1 MEEKDVL
8 RFLRCESSDLVE
20 FAVKMA
26 NLTWKEELAITLCGR
41 KDKTQNQAAEESGF
55 SVDTMQKWYR
65 RGIEKLGRAW
75 AGIALYLLIG
85 YSLPRQ
91 FRFRVTLATATA
103 KQ

>member
-41 KDKTQNQAAEESGF
+41 KDKT
-55 SVDTMQKWYR
+55 R
-65 RGIEKLGRAW
+65 RLSLRTRRSSSRPARPLRTLLSLRTRKLR
-75 AGIALYLLIG
+75 LR
-85 YSLPRQ
+85 S
-91 FRFRVTLATATA
+91 
-103 KQ
+103 

>member
-26 NLTWKEELAITLCGR
+26 NLTWKEELVITLCGR

-75 AGIALYLLIG
+75 GGVWWIRKILE
-85 YSLPRQ
+85 
-91 FRFRVTLATATA
+91 
-103 KQ
+103 

>member
-8 RFLRCESSDLVE
+8 RFLRCDSSDLVE
-20 FAVKMA
+20 LAVKMA

-65 RGIEKLGRAW
+65 RGTEKLGRAW
-75 AGIALYLLIG
+75 GGVWWIRKILE
-85 YSLPRQ
+85 
-91 FRFRVTLATATA
+91 
-103 KQ
+103 